1 MELEKIYIFKN
12 RWEDINKRPSSKK
25 NSSKEPLSNQQY
37 CLSLFYTNLKNVD
50 NKINNLLDTI
60 FNKIELD
67 KKDFIVRCKVYN
79 SKSQDENLIKTILES
94 SICILYCKN
103 IIENIQNI
111 KIIEDIIFNY
121 NQIENIPF
129 KIITEESTE
138 NFISPHCFL
147 YQNNKLENIIGS
159 DELKILRKDDKLK
172 KRENININNIPS
184 YIKDIIE
191 FKPKFSIFL
200 DETKYQ
206 IKLSISFP
214 YYENNNEEQ
223 VEIKKIILYTRI
235 FDYYFYLFG
244 ERKVNIG
251 NFDYS
256 NIDNG
261 SFGISFSLPFTI
273 FKDIIVLKFKRTKNE
288 HKKKEGIYE
297 IIYEKE
303 I

>member
-1 MELEKIYIFKN
+1 MEGQIIYNKKWEKL
-12 RWEDINKRPSSKK
+12 NKRPSTTTKQLKQSENNKK
-25 NSSKEPLSNQQY
+25 YIISLFFLSNFNDDQI
-37 CLSLFYTNLKNVD
+37 F
-50 NKINNLLDTI
+50 NLLNAI
-60 FNKIELD
+60 FNETKLN
-67 KKDFIVRCKVYN
+67 KKDFQVSYYIIN
-79 SKSQDENLIKTILES
+79 NINILQEILIKKRGLES

-121 NQIENIPF
+121 NQFENIPF

-288 HKKKEGIYE
+288 HKKKERIYE
-297 IIYEKE
+297 IIYKKE